1 MTRNQIL
8 SAALGVV
15 LCASLSYCSKSEVN
29 ESQTEE
35 LTTGSGSKAQVSASF
50 GLVGFA
56 TQNGGTTGGSGG
68 TTVTATTYAQL
79 KSYLESSTR
88 YIVRVDRR
96 IYNGTKGGSINV
108 NSNKTLLGVGS
119 AGFLDGIGLNIS
131 SKSNIIIQN
140 VKITL
145 TSITDRTDPAVY
157 DPDGDEGRPQIIV
170 NGGDC
175 IGIQGSSSR
184 VWIDHCEI
192 YNENPSTQTN
202 QDLYDGLIDIK
213 HTSQYITISWNY
225 FHDNHKTHLVGSS
238 DTDNSD
244 RKLTFHHNWYRNIKS
259 RLPLNRF
266 GQAHVY
272 NNYYNAIGSSAIDS
286 RMGACVKIENNV
298 FETVRSPIISS
309 GTTPGKYQ
317 ISGNS
322 FSGITGTAAPTSSTC
337 SFTPPYSYTMDA
349 TSSVKTEVTTKAGIG
364 KI

>member
-1 MTRNQIL
+1 MNRKTIL
-8 SAALGVV
+8 SATSVV
-15 LCASLSYCSKSEVN
+15 VIGLLLSYCTKSENAEVKN
-29 ESQTEE
+29 EETA
-35 LTTGSGSKAQVSASF
+35 GSKNQAEVSAAF

-56 TQNGGTTGGSGG
+56 TQGGGTTGGQGG
-68 TTVTATTYAQL
+68 ATVTATTYAQL
-79 KSYLESSTR
+79 KSYLESSTT
-88 YIVRVDRR
+88 YIVRVSST

-119 AGFLDGIGLNIS
+119 SAFLNGIGLNIS

-140 VKITL
+140 VKITM
-145 TSITDRTDPAVY
+145 TGITDRTDPAVY

-184 VWIDHCEI
+184 VWIDHCEL
-192 YNENPSTQTN
+192 YNENPNTQTN

-213 HTSQYITISWNY
+213 HTSQYITLSWNY
-225 FHDNHKTHLVGSS
+225 FHDNHKTHLIGSS
-238 DTDNSD
+238 DTDNFD
-244 RKLTFHHNWYRNIKS
+244 RKVTFHHNWYRNIKS

-266 GQAHVY
+266 GNAHVY
-272 NNYYNAIGSSAIDS
+272 NNYYNVIGSSGIDS

-298 FETVRSPIISS
+298 FETVKSPIIAS
-309 GTTPGKYQ
+309 GTTLGKYQ
-317 ISGNS
+317 VSGNS
-322 FSGITGTAAPTSSTC
+322 YSGITGTAAPTSSTC
-337 SFTPPYSYTMDA
+337 SFTPPYSYSMDA